1 MHYGRILK
9 NCRMCNSEN
18 IYKFLD
24 LGFAPPSD
32 AILTKEEL
40 SEPELQFP
48 LTVYQCQNCGLAQLG
63 YAVNPVLMYGEKYRY
78 ESSITETGRKHFHEM
93 ADSICDKFNLSPGSF
108 VIDFGSNVGVL
119 LEGFKIRNM
128 RILGIDPAPKI
139 VKIANERGIETLQ
152 EFVNQEVA
160 LKVVSERGKAK
171 IIAATNVFAHIDD
184 KEELMQSVK
193 IMLDEDG
200 VFIIEAPYFVD
211 LIEDMEY
218 DTIYLDHLEYLSI
231 KPLVNFFK
239 RYDMEVFDVE
249 RYEIHGKSIRVFVCR
264 NGQRKV
270 SQNVQE
276 LLDLEQNK
284 KIYEKETLDKF
295 AKKVEQHKKDFLN
308 LLREL
313 KKQGKKIVGISS
325 PAKGNT
331 LLNYCKINTDLID
344 YMTEKSL
351 IKRGLYTPGMHIPI
365 VGDEKLLE
373 DKPDYGVIFAWNF
386 ADEIIKNHQE
396 FSNLG
401 GKFIKPIP
409 TPTII
414 DKTEENWGFKV
425 KKINPVF
432 IDERGEIS
440 DLLNNPIN
448 HVGLITTK
456 AGAVRGEHYHKLSTQ
471 YSYIL
476 SGKFEVLIAR
486 VDNPKQI
493 KKIILNAGEIVT
505 ISPRTIHKFRAIED
519 SVMVDMI
526 SESRTGTNY
535 ETDVVRVKIEENQEK

>member
-18 IYKFLD
+18 LYKFLD

-48 LTVYQCQNCGLAQLG
+48 LTVFQCRDCGLTQLG

-78 ESSITETGRKHFHEM
+78 ESSITETGRKHFYAM
-93 ADSICDKFNLSPGSF
+93 ADSICDKFNLSSGSF
-108 VIDFGSNVGVL
+108 VIDLGSNVGVL
-119 LEGFKIRNM
+119 LEGFKRRNM

-152 EFVNQEVA
+152 EFVNPEVA

-184 KEELMQSVK
+184 KEGLIQSVK
-193 IMLDEDG
+193 IMLDGDG

-211 LIEDMEY
+211 LIENMEY

-231 KPLVNFFK
+231 KPLVNFF
-239 RYDMEVFDVE
+239 RIHDMEIFDVE
-249 RYEIHGKSIRVFVCR
+249 RYGIHGKSIRVFVCR

-284 KIYEKETLDKF
+284 KIYEKETLDEF
-295 AKKVEQHKKDFLN
+295 AKQVEQHKKDFVN

-331 LLNYCKINTDLID
+331 LLNYCKVHTDLID
-344 YMTEKSL
+344 YMTEKSV

-365 VGDEKLLE
+365 VGEEKLLE

-386 ADEIIKNHQE
+386 ADEIIKNNQE

-401 GKFIKPIP
+401 GKFIKSIP
-409 TPTII
+409 SPVII
-414 DKTEENWGFKV
+414 DSSQELFGTKI
-425 KKINPVF
+425 KKINPDF
-432 IDERGEIS
+432 IDERGIIT
-440 DLLNNPIN
+440 DLLNKQIN
-448 HVGLITTK
+448 HVGLITTET
-456 AGAVRGEHYHKLSTQ
+456 GAQRGPHYHKVSMQ
-471 YSYIL
+471 DSYIL
-476 SGKFEVLIAR
+476 SGKFEVVLAMA
-486 VDNPKQI
+486 DNPSNFR
-493 KKIILNAGEIVT
+493 KIMVDAGEMIT
-505 ISPRTIHKFRAIED
+505 IPPGVIHGFKAIEKA
-519 SVMVDMI
+519 VMIDM
-526 SESRTGTNY
+526 SQTRGDTGY
-535 ETDVVRVKIEENQEK
+535 EADVMRVKI